1 MTDEQF
7 TPLAERY
14 MDTVFRVAYSYLRC
28 RDDADDVT
36 QDVLIQLYKEDK
48 AFESDAHVK
57 NWLIRVTV
65 NRCKNVLRAPWHK
78 AEDIADYEN
87 TLVFEQPQYR
97 ELFDAVMSLDRR
109 YRLPVLLYY
118 YEGYRQREIAGLLGI
133 PEETVRTR
141 LARAREK
148 LKHILSEVPHMHDRE
163 LFEKAFS
170 PLHAS
175 PDTLTEV
182 RKTMRNE
189 KKTRRALG
197 KGAVIAIAAALTL
210 TVAVASGIVTLIKAD
225 VSPADKVDDATHRAF
240 TDDIDA
246 AAPVVDDGKGG
257 LVPVPDMERI
267 PGDVQT
273 TQRLVGQYL
282 SKLDAEMT
290 VDSNT
295 IKLGTFLIDEN
306 GLGLLT
312 YSVENPS
319 GVGYTDVGYGEGIDL
334 PLQPT
339 LHFRS
344 PDEGNALFAKCY
356 VDKETSTDTCLNVVL
371 YFAAGTSF
379 RQGDLLY
386 VTMQDE
392 LGQPYSIA
400 VQPRTYVPVATLTSG
415 SETLTL
421 SPLGMSIRNAH
432 PDREPLV
439 DELTLRYQDGSEFT
453 VESSSRSLM
462 NWVVGCMRGSDDV
475 PFADNTYVFDRL
487 VDVDAVTSV
496 TLEGHQHTDGAA
508 DDTFTLTYQP

>member
-1 MTDEQF
+1 
-7 TPLAERY
+7 
-14 MDTVFRVAYSYLRC
+14 
-28 RDDADDVT
+28 
-36 QDVLIQLYKEDK
+36 
-48 AFESDAHVK
+48 
-57 NWLIRVTV
+57 
-65 NRCKNVLRAPWHK
+65 
-78 AEDIADYEN
+78 
-87 TLVFEQPQYR
+87 
-97 ELFDAVMSLDRR
+97 
-109 YRLPVLLYY
+109 
-118 YEGYRQREIAGLLGI
+118 
-133 PEETVRTR
+133 
-141 LARAREK
+141 
-148 LKHILSEVPHMHDRE
+148 MHDRE

-170 PLHAS
+170 PLHAF

-487 VDVDAVTSV
+487 VDVDAVSSV

>member
-1 MTDEQF
+1 
-7 TPLAERY
+7 
-14 MDTVFRVAYSYLRC
+14 
-28 RDDADDVT
+28 
-36 QDVLIQLYKEDK
+36 
-48 AFESDAHVK
+48 
-57 NWLIRVTV
+57 
-65 NRCKNVLRAPWHK
+65 
-78 AEDIADYEN
+78 
-87 TLVFEQPQYR
+87 
-97 ELFDAVMSLDRR
+97 
-109 YRLPVLLYY
+109 
-118 YEGYRQREIAGLLGI
+118 
-133 PEETVRTR
+133 
-141 LARAREK
+141 
-148 LKHILSEVPHMHDRE
+148 MHDRE

-182 RKTMRNE
+182 RKTMQNE

-225 VSPADKVDDATHRAF
+225 VSPADK
-240 TDDIDA
+240 
-246 AAPVVDDGKGG
+246 VDDGKGG

-312 YSVENPS
+312 YSVENPD

-487 VDVDAVTSV
+487 VDVDAVSSV

>member
-1 MTDEQF
+1 
-7 TPLAERY
+7 
-14 MDTVFRVAYSYLRC
+14 
-28 RDDADDVT
+28 
-36 QDVLIQLYKEDK
+36 
-48 AFESDAHVK
+48 
-57 NWLIRVTV
+57 
-65 NRCKNVLRAPWHK
+65 
-78 AEDIADYEN
+78 
-87 TLVFEQPQYR
+87 
-97 ELFDAVMSLDRR
+97 
-109 YRLPVLLYY
+109 
-118 YEGYRQREIAGLLGI
+118 
-133 PEETVRTR
+133 
-141 LARAREK
+141 
-148 LKHILSEVPHMHDRE
+148 MHDRE

-319 GVGYTDVGYGEGIDL
+319 GVGYTDVGYGEAVDMSAEPSMWL
-334 PLQPT
+334 D
-339 LHFRS
+339 S
-344 PDEGNALFAKCY
+344 APDAQGYGGTCISSRCH
-356 VDKETSTDTCLNVVL
+356 VDEDASTDTHLQVVL
-371 YFAAGTSF
+371 YFAAGKDF
-379 RQGDLLY
+379 QKGDDFY
-386 VTMQDE
+386 FTVRDSAY
-392 LGQPYSIA
+392 QPYSISI
-400 VQPRTYVPVATLTSG
+400 QPQTYVPVKTMTAKNGEIVTISA
-415 SETLTL
+415 
-421 SPLGMSIRNAH
+421 LGMTIVNPDPSREIHTDEVLVNAK
-432 PDREPLV
+432 
-439 DELTLRYQDGSEFT
+439 DGSSFA
-453 VESSSRSLM
+453 VESSSKNLM
-462 NWVVGCMRGSDDV
+462 NWVIGSITGDGQAA
-475 PFADNTYVFDRL
+475 FANYTYVFNRL
-487 VDVDAVTSV
+487 VDVNEVGSV
-496 TLEGHQHTDGAA
+496 TLTGYYYNLDGS
-508 DDTFTLTYQP
+508 DNDTVSLTYQP

>member
-1 MTDEQF
+1 
-7 TPLAERY
+7 
-14 MDTVFRVAYSYLRC
+14 
-28 RDDADDVT
+28 
-36 QDVLIQLYKEDK
+36 
-48 AFESDAHVK
+48 
-57 NWLIRVTV
+57 
-65 NRCKNVLRAPWHK
+65 
-78 AEDIADYEN
+78 
-87 TLVFEQPQYR
+87 
-97 ELFDAVMSLDRR
+97 
-109 YRLPVLLYY
+109 
-118 YEGYRQREIAGLLGI
+118 
-133 PEETVRTR
+133 
-141 LARAREK
+141 
-148 LKHILSEVPHMHDRE
+148 MHDRE

-197 KGAVIAIAAALTL
+197 KSAVVAIAAALTL

-392 LGQPYSIA
+392 LGQPYSISI
-400 VQPRTYVPVATLTSG
+400 QPQTYVPVKTMTAKNG
-415 SETLTL
+415 EIVTL
-421 SPLGMSIRNAH
+421 SALGMTIVNPDPSREIHTDEVLVNAK
-432 PDREPLV
+432 
-439 DELTLRYQDGSEFT
+439 DGSSFA
-453 VESSSRSLM
+453 VESSSKNLM
-462 NWVVGCMRGSDDV
+462 NWVIGSITGDGQAA
-475 PFADNTYVFDRL
+475 FENYTYVFNRL
-487 VDVDAVTSV
+487 VDVNEVGSV
-496 TLEGHQHTDGAA
+496 TLTGYYYNLDGS
-508 DDTFTLTYQP
+508 DNDTVSLTYQP